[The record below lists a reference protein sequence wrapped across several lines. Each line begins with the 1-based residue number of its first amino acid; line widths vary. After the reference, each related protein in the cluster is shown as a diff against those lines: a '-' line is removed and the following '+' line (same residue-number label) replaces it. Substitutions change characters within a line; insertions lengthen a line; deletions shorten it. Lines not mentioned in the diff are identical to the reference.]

1 MKRSDIAR
9 LASQVIAQFE
19 ADSKLQCFDGP
30 GGATRMLE
38 GIADKVFDLEIKE
51 DPTLEA
57 PALGELNPSLGTI
70 SVRPGLEPGVRAFTV
85 AHEIGHAECHPG
97 QVLSDTDD
105 TINDEVGLT
114 QGDDGIF
121 QGYDESSRRE
131 LEANIFAAELL
142 APIAKI
148 RELIAAQSN
157 WSVESLSSFFGVSR
171 SAMVGQLSAAFLP
184 GDWRGESH
192 EENKPVPSL
201 DPKQHEA
208 VTVATPALVLAG
220 PGAGKT
226 RILVDRFVSLV
237 KDGAEPGSILVLTF
251 TNKAAGEMLDRLS
264 SQLDTGSQGLSVSTF
279 HSFGLEILKLYGQ
292 HLDLPSHP
300 KLLASAE
307 LYAFLR
313 DNLGKLP
320 LGSFE
325 DIRRPT
331 RNLKLLISAVSRAK
345 DELVR
350 PAEYLALAEAWFTQV
365 NNNPAETD
373 DEKKKAV
380 RALDVAKFYHAYQ
393 SLMAEHG
400 KADYGDLIWNT
411 IHLLSKEG
419 VGDEIRGRYQHL
431 LVDETQDINF
441 ATAEMLRLLDGGRG
455 IIWAVGDPRQ
465 SIYRFRGASSV
476 SLLRFSTDF
485 PGTTVVELEKNYRS
499 NDDLVS
505 FSQAFE
511 IPKRDAGDDLPIPK
525 LSSGLNKDVPAP
537 AILMC
542 EAPSEE
548 AELAWIATYLAKK
561 ASNGAELEEFAVLCR
576 TRAQAQKVA
585 EALVKGKVPNNWAG
599 SLDKRD
605 AFKEVMAA
613 LYLAADDTIGLTR
626 FWSGSELDLR
636 ALMRGR
642 KELRTY
648 SLSKLLYEAAD
659 GNVDGLSE
667 DGVRLAT
674 ELKKLVGTLRALDTA
689 GQVVERFIFDLGPW
703 SRSLIVSSP
712 KSSSTARATLGQVL
726 GMAKA
731 FSRANPGPRAKA
743 KEFLKF
749 VRTAQEAGELKELGS
764 ESQPG
769 LANVATMHAS
779 KGLEWPT
786 VIIPYVAKSKL
797 PPPKRQQEYMP
808 PPGLIHGEDPK
819 DAEIELAC
827 LVYVA
832 LTRSQDSLVLTYA
845 SHYGK
850 PTKGGNQNAG
860 PSPLMGQP
868 MMVAP
873 KWKGV
878 ARIQAPVVEVEI
890 PEAEASL
897 GHQFE
902 GKIPYSALKAYGK
915 CPKRFELQHILQ
927 MHDSERGYL
936 DFRSCIQDVSTWMA
950 QEQAVGRPTS
960 DAGAVAKFEEVWRS
974 KQSEHWYEERF
985 LATGAKIVLSN
996 LQAIRNGKV
1005 DERQS
1010 LELSI
1015 DGQIVSLSV
1024 DAVQDSPT
1032 GIVITK
1038 TNHGPPAKT
1047 HLDEEEQ
1054 RLLAHVA
1061 TSKGSQNRPRI
1072 NYPLHGHEAA
1082 VETTDKKIQNSLA
1095 SVAKDVESMLS
1106 GPYPPKPDM
1115 MNCRGC
1121 FAALICPANPED
1133 DEE

>member
-1 MKRSDIAR
+1 VKRSDIA
-9 LASQVIAQFE
+9 LSAGQVITQFE
-19 ADSKLQCFDGP
+19 ADSKLSCFDGP

-38 GIADKVFDLEIKE
+38 DIAKRVFKLEVKE
-51 DPTLEA
+51 DPTLHS

-70 SVRPGLEPGVRAFTV
+70 SVRPGLEPGVKSFTI
-85 AHEIGHAECHPG
+85 AHEIGHAKCHPG

-142 APIAKI
+142 APTAKI
-148 RELIAAQSN
+148 RELVAAQPN
-157 WSVESLSSFFGVSR
+157 WNVESLAGFFGISR

-184 GDWRGESH
+184 GDWTGESQ
-192 EENKPVPSL
+192 EEPKVVPPL
-201 DPKQHEA
+201 DCKQLEA
-208 VTVATPALVLAG
+208 VTAKTPTLVLAG

-237 KDGAEPGSILVLTF
+237 KEGAEPGSILALTF
-251 TNKAAGEMLDRLS
+251 TNKAAGEMLDRIA
-264 SQLDTGSQGLSVSTF
+264 SQLDTGSQDLSVSTF

-292 HLDLPSHP
+292 HLGLPSHP

-331 RNLKLLISAVSRAK
+331 RNLKLLITAVSRAK
-345 DELVR
+345 DELVS
-350 PAEYLALAEAWFTQV
+350 PAKYQELAEAWLKEV
-365 NNNPAETD
+365 KANPAPTE
-373 DEKKKAV
+373 DEKKKAA
-380 RALDVAKFYHAYQ
+380 RALDVAKFYEAYQ
-393 SLMAEHG
+393 NLLAEQG
-400 KADYGDLIWNT
+400 KADYGDLIWYSVQ
-411 IHLLSKEG
+411 LLSKEG
-419 VGDEIRGRYQHL
+419 VGDEIRGKYQHL
-431 LVDETQDINF
+431 LIDETQDINF

-476 SLLRFSTDF
+476 SLLRFPTDF
-485 PGTTVVELEKNYRS
+485 PGTNIVELQKNYRS

-525 LSSGLNKDVPAP
+525 LSSGLDKEISAP
-537 AILMC
+537 AILLC

-548 AELAWIATYLAKK
+548 AELAWIAAYLSDQAIH
-561 ASNGAELEEFAVLCR
+561 GAELEDFAVLCR

-585 EALVKGKVPNNWAG
+585 EALAKEKVPNNWAG

-613 LYLAADDTIGLTR
+613 LYLAADDTIALTR
-626 FWSGSELDLR
+626 FWTGSEADLR

-642 KELRTY
+642 KELKTY
-648 SLSKLLYEAAD
+648 SLSRLLYEAAD
-659 GNVDGLSE
+659 GKVEGLSE
-667 DGVRLAT
+667 DGVRLAI
-674 ELKKLVGTLRALDTA
+674 ELKKLVGALRALDTA
-689 GQVVERFIFDLGPW
+689 GQVVERFVFDLSSW
-703 SRSLIVSSP
+703 SRSLIASSP
-712 KSSSTARATLGQVL
+712 RSSSTARATLGQVL

-731 FSRANPGPRAKA
+731 FSRANPGPKAKA

-749 VRTAQEAGELKELGS
+749 VRTAQEAGELKELGA

-769 LANVATMHAS
+769 LVNVATMHAS

-797 PPPKRQQEYMP
+797 PPPPRKPEFVP

-819 DAEIELAC
+819 DADIELAC
-827 LVYVA
+827 LFYVA
-832 LTRSQDSLVLTYA
+832 LTRPQDSLVLTYA

-850 PTKGGNQNAG
+850 PTKGGTQNAG
-860 PSPLMGQP
+860 LSALMVQP

-873 KWKGV
+873 QKQGV
-878 ARIQAPVVEVEI
+878 ARIQVPAVDVELQ
-890 PEAEASL
+890 EAGASL
-897 GHQFE
+897 GHQYE
-902 GKIPYSALKAYGK
+902 GAIPYSALKTYGK

-936 DFRSCIQDVSTWMA
+936 DFRSCIQDVSAWMVEEHA
-950 QEQAVGRPTS
+950 AGRPTTDS
-960 DAGAVAKFEEVWRS
+960 AAVAKFEEVWRS

-985 LATGAKIVLSN
+985 LETGAKIVLRN
-996 LQAIRNGKV
+996 LEAIRNGKV
-1005 DERQS
+1005 DERQV
-1010 LELSI
+1010 LEVSI
-1015 DGQIVSLSV
+1015 DAYTVSLTVDSV
-1024 DAVQDSPT
+1024 QESPT

-1038 TNHGPPAKT
+1038 VNHGPPAKT
-1047 HLDEEEQ
+1047 HLDDEEQ

-1061 TSKGSQNRPRI
+1061 SLQGSQNMPRI
-1072 NYPLHGHEAA
+1072 NYPLHGHEAV

-1095 SVAKDVESMLS
+1095 SVAKDVQSMLS

-1133 DEE
+1133 EDE

>member
-19 ADSKLQCFDGP
+19 ADSKLQCFDDP

-38 GIADKVFDLEIKE
+38 GIAKRVFDLEVQE
-51 DPTLEA
+51 DPTLQA
-57 PALGELNPSLGTI
+57 PALGELNPGLGTI
-70 SVRPGLEPGVRAFTV
+70 SVRPGLEPGVKAFTI
-85 AHEIGHAECHPG
+85 AHEIGHAKCHPG
-97 QVLSDTDD
+97 QVLSDTDN

-142 APIAKI
+142 APAAKI
-148 RELIAAQSN
+148 REIVAADPN
-157 WSVESLSSFFGVSR
+157 WSVESLASFFGVSR

-184 GDWRGESH
+184 GDWRGENQ
-192 EENKPVPSL
+192 EDNKPVPPL
-201 DPKQHEA
+201 DCKQLEA
-208 VTVATPALVLAG
+208 VTVKTPALVLAG

-237 KDGAEPGSILVLTF
+237 KDGAVPGSMLALTF
-251 TNKAAGEMLDRLS
+251 TNKAAGEMLDRIS
-264 SQLDTGSQGLSVSTF
+264 SQLDTGSQGLSISTF

-292 HLDLPSHP
+292 HLGLPSHP

-307 LYAFLR
+307 LYSFLR
-313 DNLGKLP
+313 DHLGKLP
-320 LGSFE
+320 LGSYE

-345 DELVR
+345 DELVS
-350 PAEYLALAEAWFTQV
+350 PAEYQALAEAWLTQV
-365 NNNPAETD
+365 NGNPAASS
-373 DEKKKAV
+373 DEKKKAGK
-380 RALDVAKFYHAYQ
+380 ALDVAKFYGAYQ
-393 SLMAEHG
+393 CLLAEHG

-411 IHLLSKEG
+411 VHLLSKEG
-419 VGDEIRGRYQHL
+419 VGDEIRGRYVHL

-441 ATAEMLRLLDGGRG
+441 ATAEMLRLLDAGRG

-485 PGTTVVELEKNYRS
+485 PGTTIVELEKNYRS

-542 EAPSEE
+542 EGPSED
-548 AELAWIATYLAKK
+548 AELAWIAMYLAER
-561 ASNGAELEEFAVLCR
+561 ASNGAELEDFAVLCR

-613 LYLAADDTIGLTR
+613 LYLAADDPIGLTR

-636 ALMRGR
+636 TLMRGR
-642 KELRTY
+642 KLLRTY

-659 GNVDGLSE
+659 GKIEGLSE
-667 DGVRLAT
+667 EGVGLAT
-674 ELKKLVGTLRALDTA
+674 ELKKLVGALRALDTA
-689 GQVVERFIFDLGPW
+689 GQVVERFVFDLSAW
-703 SRSLIVSSP
+703 SRNLIVSSP

-731 FSRANPGPRAKA
+731 FSRANPGPKAKA

-749 VRTAQEAGELKELGS
+749 VRTAQEAGELKELGA

-769 LANVATMHAS
+769 LVNVATMHAS

-786 VIIPYVAKSKL
+786 VIIPFVAKSKL
-797 PPPKRQQEYMP
+797 PPPKRQPEYVP
-808 PPGLIHGEDPK
+808 PPGLIHGEDPQ
-819 DAEIELAC
+819 DADIELAC
-827 LVYVA
+827 LFYVA
-832 LTRSQDSLVLTYA
+832 LTRPKDSLVLTYA

-850 PTKGGNQNAG
+850 PTKGGTLNAG
-860 PSPLMGQP
+860 LSSLIGQP
-868 MMVAP
+868 MIVAP
-873 KWKGV
+873 KKKGV
-878 ARIQAPVVEVEI
+878 ARIQAPAVDVEI
-890 PEAEASL
+890 PGEAASL

-902 GKIPYSALKAYGK
+902 GAIPYSALKAYAK

-936 DFRSCIQDVSTWMA
+936 DFRSCIQEVSAWLA
-950 QEQAVGRPTS
+950 EEQVEGRPAS
-960 DAGAVAKFEEVWRS
+960 DSAAVAKFEEVWRS
-974 KQSEHWYEERF
+974 KQSEHWYEKRF
-985 LATGAKIVLSN
+985 LETGAKIVLSN
-996 LQAIRNGKV
+996 LEAIRSGKV
-1005 DERQS
+1005 DERQT
-1010 LELSI
+1010 LEVSI
-1015 DGQIVSLSV
+1015 DGQVVSLSV
-1024 DAVQDSPT
+1024 DSVQDSPT

-1038 TNHGPPAKT
+1038 VNHGPPAKA

-1061 TSKGSQNRPRI
+1061 SSKGSQNRPRI
-1072 NYPLHGHEAA
+1072 TYPLHGHEAT
-1082 VETTDKKIQNSLA
+1082 VETTDRKIQNSLTD
-1095 SVAKDVESMLS
+1095 VAKDVQSMLS

-1133 DEE
+1133 DDE